1 MDTSELR
8 TRSLAASVALLGV
21 GAAVGAGATLLIMS
35 ARASET
41 PPSPPSTTST
51 VVLSQGS
58 GGEPTTSRRS
68 FNDQLRDILADFELR
83 LMNFIDDVVAHF
95 SVSVRDNEAG
105 QYSEASEV
113 PETSPQENAS
123 KSQCVRVLSTALLS
137 VTVSVFSFYAVVV
150 IMK

>member
-1 MDTSELR
+1 MEPSSEMMR

-35 ARASET
+35 ARASEP

-58 GGEPTTSRRS
+58 GGEPSTSRRS

-95 SVSVRDNEAG
+95 SVSVREAG
-105 QYSEASEV
+105 RSNSRAPSVNTSKTPYV
-113 PETSPQENAS
+113 PHFFH
-123 KSQCVRVLSTALLS
+123 LL
-137 VTVSVFSFYAVVV
+137 FPP
-150 IMK
+150 